1 MRVNLANDLF
11 DAPLKRRSHLPDA
24 VAVAV
29 AAFVVVMFCWAM
41 CI

>member
-1 MRVNLANDLF
+1 VNLANDLF

-29 AAFVVVMFCWAM
+29 ATFVIVMLWWAL

>member
-1 MRVNLANDLF
+1 VNLANDML

-29 AAFVVVMFCWAM
+29 AAFVIVMVWWAL

>member
-1 MRVNLANDLF
+1 VNLANDLF
-11 DAPLKRRSHLPDA
+11 DAPLKRRKRLPDA

-29 AAFVVVMFCWAM
+29 ATFVIVMVWWAL